1 MKVRIIITGGTFDK
15 EYDEIQGK
23 LYFNKTHMNDILTLG
38 RSDFSHSR
46 APYDS

>member
-38 RSDFSHSR
+38 RSR
-46 APYDS
+46 LPVIVEPL